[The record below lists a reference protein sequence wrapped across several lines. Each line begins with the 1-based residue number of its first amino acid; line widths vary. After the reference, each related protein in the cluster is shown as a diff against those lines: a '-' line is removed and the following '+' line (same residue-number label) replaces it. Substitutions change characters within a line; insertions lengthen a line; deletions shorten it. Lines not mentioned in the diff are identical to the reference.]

1 MAEAAAALQAQINAA
16 VVAALAAQ
24 AAVAVPAQVAHVAVK
39 LPEFWVKDPKMW
51 FSQAEAQFRRAR
63 ITTETTM
70 YDYVL
75 MKLPQDVVMSVRA
88 LISAIEADPVKQE
101 ASYTLLKEALMGSFG
116 MTKWQ
121 MAYAL
126 LDHPDLG
133 DRRPSAMM
141 AEMLALRFETSP
153 PDSLFLAL
161 FLRRVPTSIRDHLA
175 AANHETATAMATHA
189 DILWDARNSASVS
202 TVSES
207 LAAVSVRSASP
218 RASRS
223 PDRAPGH
230 LTAADRHAP
239 PHLAAKTAGLS
250 TRMGCAKTTGST
262 APRPTTARGRTAR
275 WRKTR
280 SPPWATQ
287 RSRRPHISSGFGFQ
301 TTISGR
307 HRCRCLSF
315 SSQVCSSHFRP
326 AFVRRRW

>member
-1 MAEAAAALQAQINAA
+1 
-16 VVAALAAQ
+16 
-24 AAVAVPAQVAHVAVK
+24 VAHVAVK

-63 ITTETTM
+63 VTQETTM

-141 AEMLALRFETSP
+141 AEMLALRFETTP

-202 TVSES
+202 TVSEA

-223 PDRAPGH
+223 PDRRA
-230 LTAADRHAP
+230 
-239 PHLAAKTAGLS
+239 
-250 TRMGCAKTTGST
+250 
-262 APRPTTARGRTAR
+262 
-275 WRKTR
+275 R
-280 SPPWATQ
+280 SPD
-287 RSRRPHISSGFGFQ
+287 
-301 TTISGR
+301 
-307 HRCRCLSF
+307 
-315 SSQVCSSHFRP
+315 
-326 AFVRRRW
+326 RRRQTGQQTRPPTPGRQDGRVYNKDGLCKNHRKYGAKAYNCTWKDCKMAEN